1 MSQEIAQRDA
11 FGKALVDLAQNDSR
25 IIALDGDLATSTKTD
40 MFAQVFPERFLQMG
54 IAEQN
59 MFGVAAGLA
68 TLGFIPFATTFACF
82 TAKRALDQI
91 RVAIAQPKLNVKMVG
106 AYSGILTGKTG
117 KTHQTIEDM
126 AVFRAMPYVTT
137 IAPVDGLEVRLAM
150 KAIVEYEGPV
160 YLRLTRDPCP
170 VVMPENYEFKIGQAV
185 VLREGGD
192 VTLIGTGQKTI
203 DCLEAADQLKT
214 RGIGATVLHVPT
226 LKPLDEKAIIQA
238 ASKTGRVVTVEEHS
252 IIGGLGGAVAEV
264 LVENCPL
271 PMKRVGCR
279 DTFAESGANEDLL
292 EKYGLTPRHVIQ
304 TVHEVLEF
312 GK

>member
-1 MSQEIAQRDA
+1 
-11 FGKALVDLAQNDSR
+11 
-25 IIALDGDLATSTKTD
+25 
-40 MFAQVFPERFLQMG
+40 
-54 IAEQN
+54 
-59 MFGVAAGLA
+59 
-68 TLGFIPFATTFACF
+68 
-82 TAKRALDQI
+82 
-91 RVAIAQPKLNVKMVG
+91 LNVKMVG

-137 IAPVDGLEVRLAM
+137 IVPVDGLEVRLAM
-150 KAIVEYEGPV
+150 KAIVEHEGPV
-160 YLRLTRDPCP
+160 YFRLTRDPCP

>member
-11 FGKALVDLAQNDSR
+11 FGKALVDLAQSDPR

-91 RVAIAQPKLNVKMVG
+91 RVGIAQPNLNVKMVG

-117 KTHQTIEDM
+117 KTHQTIEDL
-126 AVFRAMPYVTT
+126 AVFRAMPYVTS

-150 KAIVEYEGPV
+150 EAIVEYEGPV

-203 DCLEAADQLKT
+203 DCLEAADQLGT
-214 RGIGATVLHVPT
+214 QGISARVLHVPT

-264 LVENCPL
+264 LSENCPL
-271 PMKRVGCR
+271 PLKRVGCR
-279 DTFAESGANEDLL
+279 DTFAESGSNEDLL

-304 TVHEVLEF
+304 AVHEILEF